1 MNRGLANK
9 FHGWGQ
15 GSSRHIISRSI
26 GGPDILGNIYR
37 WTKKKHQAYHQLF
50 YNYLPSI
57 VIKIIEEWTD
67 GQGELNKEKMGLRN
81 FKAWRRVF
89 KKQEPAQA
97 IEFIEREFLPLER
110 KFLRG
115 ELKRRRNGRKG

>member
-15 GSSRHIISRSI
+15 SSKHHIISRSI
-26 GGPDILGNIYR
+26 GGPDILENIYH

-81 FKAWRRVF
+81 VKAWRRVF
-89 KKQEPAQA
+89 KKQEPVQA

-110 KFLRG
+110 KLLRG
-115 ELKRRRNGRKG
+115 ELKRRRNGRKR